1 MITMLRDRVLIKPI
15 PHASLSSIILTSN
28 SERTYH
34 GEVIAFGPGKIIKGK
49 RQPLDLKIGDK
60 VLYCNAFKF
69 PEINLNGEMYQVMQ
83 EADIAGVIPNV

>member
-1 MITMLRDRVLIKPI
+1 MITMLRDRVLIKPVA
-15 PHASLSSIILTSN
+15 HKALSEIILTEN

-49 RQPLDLKIGDK
+49 RQPLDIKIGDI

-69 PEINLNGEMYQVMQ
+69 PEIKFGEDIFQVLQ
-83 EADIAGVIPNV
+83 EADIAGVIDDV